1 MIRMIAHE
9 RQEKIL
15 NYLSAKKNASVNELM
30 DLLQTSDS
38 TLRRDLMILEQK
50 GLCTRVHGGVSF
62 VESDQ
67 PIRAQ
72 ESTMSRRRKV
82 AQKEKQEIAR
92 KAIGLIHDGDLVYID
107 AGTTTEALLD
117 LIEDQN
123 IHVVTNS
130 INHAALA
137 AGKGLAVSL
146 VGGSFKSLTDAIVG
160 EEALEFLDQY
170 LFDVG
175 FFGVN
180 AITENGK
187 LLTPDMREAAVKRKA
202 LQHSRK
208 AYVLADSSKLNQTS
222 NIRFGSLD
230 QAVLITDK
238 DPDNENML
246 VMEDQTEGKEK

>member
-1 MIRMIAHE
+1 M
-9 RQEKIL
+9 
-15 NYLSAKKNASVNELM
+15 
-30 DLLQTSDS
+30 
-38 TLRRDLMILEQK
+38 
-50 GLCTRVHGGVSF
+50 
-62 VESDQ
+62 
-67 PIRAQ
+67 
-72 ESTMSRRRKV
+72 
-82 AQKEKQEIAR
+82 
-92 KAIGLIHDGDLVYID
+92 
-107 AGTTTEALLD
+107 
-117 LIEDQN
+117 
-123 IHVVTNS
+123 TNS